1 MAANAA
7 YWTGHFSG
15 FGGRA
20 YLDCAAQGPFP
31 RETAE
36 EIRRALR
43 LKEHPEEIPVSLFE
57 DLPARARAAVARLIG
72 CNPAS
77 IALGAGA
84 SHGINVA
91 AAGLPL
97 QPGDEVLL
105 PEGEFPANVHPWLN
119 MRPLGI
125 AVRFVAPA
133 SGRIVEAGPMI
144 EAIGPKTRVIAISQV
159 AFATG
164 YRVDL
169 QALGDACR
177 QRGMFLVV
185 DGAQGI
191 GALDFRIADH
201 AIDVLAVS
209 GYKWLFGPYG
219 TGFVYI
225 NPRVID
231 RMRVPTV
238 NWQSV
243 EGATQFNRRSEVRLQ
258 FREGARRFDM
268 PETAAFLNMSG
279 FAASVEFLN
288 RVRVP
293 TVEAHVRRLL
303 DRLIQ
308 GIEETPLRV
317 VSDRRPE
324 RRSAILAMAAASL
337 EETRRIFRRMQQR
350 GVVVSLRDNL
360 IRVSPNIYNTP
371 EDIGRFLE
379 AARG

>member
-1 MAANAA
+1 MAADAA

-15 FGGRA
+15 FGGKA

-31 RETAE
+31 RETGEA
-36 EIRRALR
+36 IRQALR

-57 DLPARARAAVARLIG
+57 DLPARGRAAVARLIG

-105 PEGEFPANVHPWLN
+105 PEGEFPANLHPWLN
-119 MRPLGI
+119 MQSAGVV
-125 AVRFVAPA
+125 VRFVAPV

-144 EAIGPKTRVIAISQV
+144 DAIGPKTRVIAVSQV

-169 QALGDACR
+169 KALGDACR
-177 QRGMFLVV
+177 QRGLFLVV

-191 GALDFRIADH
+191 GAVDFRVADH
-201 AIDVLAVS
+201 SIDVLAVS

-225 NPRVID
+225 NPKVLDRV
-231 RMRVPTV
+231 RVTAV

-243 EGATQFNRRSEVRLQ
+243 EGATQLNRRSEVRLQ
-258 FREGARRFDM
+258 FREGARRFDV

-308 GIEETPLRV
+308 DVEKTALRV
-317 VSDRRPE
+317 VSDLRPE
-324 RRSAILAMAAASL
+324 RRSAILALEAGSL
-337 EETRRIFRRMQQR
+337 EETRRIHRRMQQR

-371 EDIGRFLE
+371 GDIDRFLE
-379 AARG
+379 AAHG